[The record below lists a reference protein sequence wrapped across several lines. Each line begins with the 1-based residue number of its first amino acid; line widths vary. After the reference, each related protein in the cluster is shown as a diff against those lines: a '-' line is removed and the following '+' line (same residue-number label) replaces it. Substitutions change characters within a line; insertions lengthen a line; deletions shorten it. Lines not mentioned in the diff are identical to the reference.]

1 MVYTLFPDSLNMSTV
16 EECVARLEK
25 GDVAII
31 PTDSVYAIAG
41 DFQHPKALEKLA
53 KIKAESVKWGE
64 FSYLFTGI
72 SQVSEYTQ
80 CLDFPTFKLVRKCLP
95 GP

>member
-16 EECVARLEK
+16 EECVARFEK

-53 KIKAESVKWGE
+53 KIKGESVPALSLRMFPGR
-64 FSYLFTGI
+64 TC
-72 SQVSEYTQ
+72 VSPPA
-80 CLDFPTFKLVRKCLP
+80 CCP
-95 GP
+95 